1 MMRIGKEKEIP
12 TGSISETVFHRGTV
26 PGIFSGYAVERGGM
40 YAQNAGAATHT
51 GYRMDGISAPNAA
64 IRFL

>member
-1 MMRIGKEKEIP
+1 MAKSKRYPLGAFLKQFSTEAQCREYLADMRWKKK
-12 TGSISETVFHRGTV
+12 
-26 PGIFSGYAVERGGM
+26 GM
-40 YAQNAGAATHT
+40 CAQNVGADTHT